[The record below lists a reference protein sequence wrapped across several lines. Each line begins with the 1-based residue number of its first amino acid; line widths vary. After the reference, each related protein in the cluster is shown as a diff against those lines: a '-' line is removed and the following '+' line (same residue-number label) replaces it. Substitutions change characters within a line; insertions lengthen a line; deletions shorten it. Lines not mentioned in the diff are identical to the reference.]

1 MVIGKSRG
9 SYGSKAGSYRIAWP
23 PVRRKPYLAGQPDC
37 VTVRFLFLF
46 FLGILSASALPAQSP
61 SYIHYGV
68 SEGLPSNNVYCVIQD
83 HRGFIWFGTDKGLS
97 RFDGTRFQVYG
108 VKEGLPDPEILGL
121 FEDSRQRLWISCFSQ
136 RPCYLQNGRLVTAK
150 SDSLLAQINVESSL
164 WGYSEDAQRRI
175 WIAGKTPHVFIFD
188 GKSITKEC
196 FPETVVRVEQL
207 GPLQFGLGT
216 ASVMQKD
223 KGVNYL
229 VNPGAKNFKSLAVSK
244 SRMLYS
250 LTGQL
255 ILLEWRNGQ
264 VAELDRIAYT
274 GGRVFKDHKGR
285 FWHCPDSKGSI
296 CFDNPGRDLSNPI
309 VYLPQE
315 QVNAML
321 EDRHGTLWFCT
332 SGHGVYALSPGKAA
346 TYTEADGLATN
357 NITALAY
364 RPPGEILAGD
374 DGGNLYKIRGK
385 TIEKTLLGPV
395 NEHNRSRQIIPLP
408 DDKCWVANDE
418 GLYYQHGPTFQK
430 VDYIKG
436 SFGSFKTILADHE
449 RIWYGN
455 HNSLGYVNPDRKL
468 TLVTYRRTT
477 ALGRDADGNI
487 WAGRLDGLYSQRDSF
502 QYNWGDSFPALKS
515 RIVAVAEGGP
525 GKLWIVTPDGGLLL
539 GSVKNGALTGVQ
551 RIQPYLQQA
560 IENIQSIYID
570 PAANGR
576 VWMATNRGVYGLQPA
591 DWSVVHY
598 DQHDG
603 LADDDVN
610 CVLVARDTLWA
621 GTVGGLSYIPLALQS
636 GSDDFGTFVTGLH
649 YQSAGR
655 PVFLNLLDSLIPAH
669 RVIVLPP
676 DAVMA
681 TLNLAGLNYRSQ
693 GNLSY
698 ECVTTKTLPPMRWWT
713 RANLYTWIKNGF
725 RGIPESTI
733 IGDNNLNFGISFP
746 SGSYQLKITAITTQ
760 GAYSRAP
767 DAWTIIMQPHWY
779 NTVWFDLLL
788 WGLIAYAFWLMLH
801 ARIDYRKLNIAVSEL
816 QLQALQ
822 SQINPHFVGNSING
836 IQQFFYPPNPAA
848 ASNYIELF
856 TRLLRRTIIL
866 SEQHFNSLEEEL
878 AYDRDYLQ
886 MIKLRFG
893 ERFQYDIIGA
903 DQLPGDLPFP
913 SMLLQPILENAT
925 IHGLAPEGI
934 SRLLLQFSCRNR
946 ELYCSVTD
954 NGMGY
959 NASRLRPTNKPVEQK
974 SKGLEL
980 LEKKVIAF
988 NQLYDVGLRLDISDL
1003 ADEETPGL
1011 GTGTRGVIAFNPEK
1025 IKTTH
1030 RASGKSKRRPT
1041 ETRLNPLQ

>member
-1 MVIGKSRG
+1 MVPG
-9 SYGSKAGSYRIAWP
+9 
-23 PVRRKPYLAGQPDC
+23 PVVIVLQWRQSGACRTLPAKPDDH
-37 VTVRFLFLF
+37 TVRFLLLF
-46 FLGILSASALPAQSP
+46 YLGVLYAAALPAQSP

-68 SEGLPSNNVYCVIQD
+68 SEGLPSNKVYCAIQD
-83 HRGFIWFGTDKGLS
+83 HRGFIWFGTDKGLA

-108 VKEGLPDPEILGL
+108 VKEGLPDPEVLGL
-121 FEDSRQRLWISCFSQ
+121 FEDSQQRLWISCFSQ
-136 RPCYLQNGRLVTAK
+136 RPSYMQNGRLVTA
-150 SDSLLAQINVESSL
+150 SNDSLLAGINVESSL
-164 WGYSEDAQRRI
+164 WGYSEDAEQRV
-175 WIAGKTPHVFIFD
+175 WIAGKTRHVFIFD
-188 GKSITKEC
+188 GKTIEKES
-196 FPETVVRVEQL
+196 FPEMVVRMEQIGQL
-207 GPLQFGLGT
+207 KFGLGT
-216 ASVMQKD
+216 ASIMQKNRGL
-223 KGVNYL
+223 KHV
-229 VNPGAKNFKSLAVSK
+229 VNPTSRIFKSIAVAGSRILYALAG
-244 SRMLYS
+244 
-250 LTGQL
+250 TI
-255 ILLEWRNGQ
+255 ILLEWTDGKFM
-264 VAELDRIAYT
+264 ELDRFDYT
-274 GGRVFKDHKGR
+274 EGRVFKDQKDR
-285 FWHCPDSKGSI
+285 FWLCPDSKGAI

-309 VYLPQE
+309 FYLPEQ

-321 EDRHGTLWFCT
+321 EDKHGTLWFCT
-332 SGHGVYALSPGKAA
+332 SGHGVYVLSPGKAA
-346 TYTEADGLATN
+346 TYTKTDGLATN
-357 NITALAY
+357 NITALACQQ
-364 RPPGEILAGD
+364 PGRILAGD
-374 DGGNLYKIRGK
+374 DGGNVYKISGPAIQK
-385 TIEKTLLGPV
+385 IVLGPA
-395 NEHNRSRQIIPLP
+395 NEYNRCRQIIPLP
-408 DDKCWVANDE
+408 DDHCWVANDR
-418 GLYYQHGPTFQK
+418 GLFYLRGSTIRRI
-430 VDYIKG
+430 DYLNG
-436 SFGSFKTILADHE
+436 SFSGFKTILAD
-449 RIWYGN
+449 RQRLWYGN
-455 HNSLGYVNPDRKL
+455 HNSLGFVSVDQMQPVL
-468 TLVTYRRTT
+468 ITSRRTT
-477 ALGRDADGNI
+477 ALCRDGDGNI
-487 WAGRLDGLYSQRDSF
+487 WSGRLDGLYSQRDSF
-502 QYNWGDSFPALKS
+502 QYNWGEAFPALKS
-515 RIVAVAEGGP
+515 RIVAVHAAGP
-525 GKLWIVTPDGGLLL
+525 DKIWIVTPEGGLLL
-539 GSVKNGALTGVQ
+539 GQVKNGALIQ
-551 RIQPYLQQA
+551 LRAIQPYLQRP
-560 IENIQSIYID
+560 IENIQALHVD
-570 PAANGR
+570 PTPNGR
-576 VWMATNRGVYGLQPA
+576 VWIATNSGVYGLQPA

-649 YQSAGR
+649 YQSASR
-655 PVFLNLLDSLIPAH
+655 PVFLNLLDSLSPAH
-669 RVIVLPP
+669 RIIVLPP

-698 ECVTTKTLPPMRWWT
+698 ECVTTKTLTPMLWWT

-746 SGSYQLKITAITTQ
+746 SGCYHFKITAITTQ
-760 GAYSRAP
+760 GAYSRGP

-822 SQINPHFVGNSING
+822 SQINPHFVGNSINA

-886 MIKLRFG
+886 MIQLRFG
-893 ERFQYDIIGA
+893 HRFQYDIAGA
-903 DQLPGDLPFP
+903 DTVPGNLPFP

-934 SRLLLQFSCRNR
+934 SRLVLQFSYADQQ
-946 ELYCSVTD
+946 LHCSVTD

-1011 GTGTRGVIAFNPEK
+1011 GTGTRVVIAFNPEK